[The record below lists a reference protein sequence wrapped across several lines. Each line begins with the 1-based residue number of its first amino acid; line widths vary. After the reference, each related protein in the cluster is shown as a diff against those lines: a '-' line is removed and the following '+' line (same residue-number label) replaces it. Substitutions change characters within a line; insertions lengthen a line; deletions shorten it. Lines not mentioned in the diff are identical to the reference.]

1 MSWLLGCLATVMAL
15 YLVWAYHRDRER
27 LRHRRRIW
35 FDAVRP
41 LFAGGSITQQ
51 GADYPVLRGRYQGYD
66 IELLPMVEGL
76 AMRKLPSLWL
86 QVTVYAAI
94 PFGGGLDYLAR
105 PLGVE
110 FYSPTDCFTV
120 RLPVPEAWPAHA
132 VLQTDNPADM
142 PPLDVIEP
150 HMALFQDQR
159 AKELLVTPKGVR
171 LVYQAA
177 QAEQGPYQTLRL
189 VRFPLEPLDPDLA
202 RALMDAAVGLVHDL
216 RDAGAASRRQQPF
229 QPIGQQLER
238 VAAS

>member
-1 MSWLLGCLATVMAL
+1 MPSARCSRAVPLRSRGPTTPCCGAVPGLRYRTPAYGRRACDAQAAVALA
-15 YLVWAYHRDRER
+15 
-27 LRHRRRIW
+27 
-35 FDAVRP
+35 P
-41 LFAGGSITQQ
+41 G
-51 GADYPVLRGRYQGYD
+51 
-66 IELLPMVEGL
+66 
-76 AMRKLPSLWL
+76 
-86 QVTVYAAI
+86 TVYAAI